1 MVIFK
6 SFPISTFE
14 KTSIMKNPRTF
25 LYTALSIFFLA
36 PMISCSSD
44 AEGSDTDNGS
54 ISNSLH
60 LKFKTPDWERT
71 INCEHLDLMPM
82 NPAAGVFAVSATSA
96 STNETFY
103 FSYPQDS
110 SAMNLVS
117 NYKKYGIVG
126 YGDNDEPFQFSQ
138 KLPDNQGSND
148 RLISLADN
156 STAYYNEVEKI
167 EYVGHEAD
175 YSIFKVKC
183 KYNMRTYLLSNENII
198 KDVSGTFHFKIRTT
212 RD

>member
-1 MVIFK
+1 
-6 SFPISTFE
+6 
-14 KTSIMKNPRTF
+14 MKKNQPF
-25 LYTALSIFFLA
+25 LYPFLLFVFVSA
-36 PMISCSSD
+36 MISCSSD
-44 AEGSDTDNGS
+44 EEGDDTDDGS
-54 ISNSLH
+54 VSNTLH

-71 INCEHLDLMPM
+71 INCEQLDLMPM
-82 NPAAGVFAVSATSA
+82 NPADGVFAVSATSA

-110 SAMNLVS
+110 SDMNQVS

-148 RLISLADN
+148 RLISLPDN
-156 STAYYNEVEKI
+156 SNTYYNEVEKI
-167 EYVGHEAD
+167 EYVGHEAE

-183 KYNMRTYLLSNENII
+183 KYNMRTYLLSNEATI

-212 RD
+212 RN

>member
-1 MVIFK
+1 MKTLKILSYLLL
-6 SFPISTFE
+6 SFVG
-14 KTSIMKNPRTF
+14 
-25 LYTALSIFFLA
+25 LTA
-36 PMISCSSD
+36 MIACSSEE
-44 AEGSDTDNGS
+44 EGDDTNGGS
-54 ISNSLH
+54 VNNSLH

-82 NPAAGVFAVSATSA
+82 NPAEGVYAVSATSA

-110 SAMNLVS
+110 SDMNQVS

-126 YGDNDEPFQFSQ
+126 YGDNDQPFQFSQ

-156 STAYYNEVEKI
+156 STTYYNEVEKI
-167 EYVGHEAD
+167 EYAGHEAN

-183 KYNMRTYLLSNENII
+183 KYNMRTYLLSNEATI

-212 RD
+212 RN

>member
-1 MVIFK
+1 
-6 SFPISTFE
+6 
-14 KTSIMKNPRTF
+14 MKKPKTF
-25 LYTALSIFFLA
+25 LHLALSILFLA
-36 PMISCSSD
+36 PVISCSSD
-44 AEGSDTDNGS
+44 EEGDDTGGGTV
-54 ISNSLH
+54 SNTLH

-82 NPAAGVFAVSATSA
+82 NPAEGVFAVSATSA

-110 SAMNLVS
+110 SDINQVS

-126 YGDNDEPFQFSQ
+126 YGDNDAPFQFSQ

-148 RLISLADN
+148 RLISMADN
-156 STAYYNEVEKI
+156 SAAYYNEVEKI

-183 KYNMRTYLLSNENII
+183 KYNMRTYLLSNEATI

-212 RD
+212 RN